1 MKKIEVLL
9 LQDFKTLGKK
19 YDVVLVRPSYA
30 KNVLFPKQIARF
42 ADAGTLNDL
51 RAKMEAHRKSH
62 QTFVDKLKAAIKELQ
77 DKGVTIA
84 AEANEQGK
92 LYGAVHAKDI
102 AAKISSEYGID
113 IDIDHVH
120 MSDIHTHGSH
130 QVNFN
135 GEGIVAEFTVN
146 VISK

>member
-1 MKKIEVLL
+1 MRKIEVLL

-30 KNVLFPKQIARF
+30 KNVLFPKQVARF

-51 RAKMEAHRKSH
+51 RAKMEAHRKTH
-62 QTFVDKLKAAIKELQ
+62 QTFVDKLKVAIKDLE
-77 DKGVTIA
+77 DKGMTIT

-102 AAKISSEYGID
+102 AAQISSQYGVDLDTEYL
-113 IDIDHVH
+113 HTP
-120 MSDIHTHGSH
+120 DIHTHGAH
-130 QVNFN
+130 QINFN
-135 GEGIVAEFTVN
+135 GEGIMTEFTVN
-146 VISK
+146 VTAK

>member
-62 QTFVDKLKAAIKELQ
+62 QTFVDKLKATIKELQ
-77 DKGVTIA
+77 DKGVTIV

-102 AAKISSEYGID
+102 AAKISSGYGVD
-113 IDIDHVH
+113 IDTDYIHTP
-120 MSDIHTHGSH
+120 DIHAHGSH
-130 QVNFN
+130 VVNFS
-135 GEGIVAEFTVN
+135 GEGIMAEFTVN
-146 VISK
+146 VTAK